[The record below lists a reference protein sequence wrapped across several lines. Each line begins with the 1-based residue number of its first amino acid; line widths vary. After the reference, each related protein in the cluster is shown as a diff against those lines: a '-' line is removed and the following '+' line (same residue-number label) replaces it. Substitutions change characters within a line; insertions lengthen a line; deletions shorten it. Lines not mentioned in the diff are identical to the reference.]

1 MYFETL
7 RAAFKAFT
15 VACRI
20 VDTAGPLRSGASVD
34 SRRGTTSVVATRLRV
49 SAEEAREL
57 AEELD
62 LLADRFDSHEASAS
76 AKTPAARAVS

>member
-1 MYFETL
+1 MYFETF

-15 VACRI
+15 IACRI
-20 VDTAGPLRSGASVD
+20 VDTAGPLRAGASVD
-34 SRRGTTSVVATRLRV
+34 PRPGRSRDGRLRV

-62 LLADRFDSHEASAS
+62 LLADRLDSREAAAT
-76 AKTPAARAVS
+76 AKAPAARAVS